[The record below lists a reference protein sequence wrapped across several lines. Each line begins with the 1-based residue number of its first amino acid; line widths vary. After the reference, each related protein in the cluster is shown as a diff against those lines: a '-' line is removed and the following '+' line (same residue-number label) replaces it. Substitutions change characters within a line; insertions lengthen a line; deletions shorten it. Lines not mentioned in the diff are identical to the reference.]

1 MVMLEAEADDFRL
14 VDFEREEAE
23 EAEAAAAKL
32 AAKRERAKVAL
43 GMLGSRFQRVDDAA
57 GSPRTPHAAAAAPPL
72 TSPRGEGADTW
83 TKKSPRFFPDLDS
96 GKLTTRPDL
105 EKLARKRAQQL
116 RFGGYSDKGAA
127 IDAKIGGRIGGYSLL
142 DDSAGLQAQRSMLK
156 VAPPRWCH
164 RPLPCLLGRTLQ
176 APGELRHELGVTSCA
191 AQGPNGGLRC
201 GRAARP
207 RPPMPQRVL
216 PPRAR

>member
-1 MVMLEAEADDFRL
+1 LRPRTDSMVMLEAEPDDFRL
-14 VDFEREEAE
+14 VDLEREEAE

-57 GSPRTPHAAAAAPPL
+57 GSPRTPHAAAAAAAPPL
-72 TSPRGEGADTW
+72 TSPRGEGVDTW
-83 TKKSPRFFPDLDS
+83 TKKSPRFFPELDS
-96 GKLTTRPDL
+96 GKLTSRPDL
-105 EKLARKRAQQL
+105 DKLARKRAQQL

-156 VAPPRWCH
+156 SAALLVPPPTAPASWGGGLSR
-164 RPLPCLLGRTLQ
+164 LLG
-176 APGELRHELGVTSCA
+176 A
-191 AQGPNGGLRC
+191 AL
-201 GRAARP
+201 
-207 RPPMPQRVL
+207 
-216 PPRAR
+216 

>member
-57 GSPRTPHAAAAAPPL
+57 GSPRTPHATAAAPPL

-142 DDSAGLQAQRSMLK
+142 DDSAGLQAQRSTLK
-156 VAPPRWCH
+156 VLLLAGATAHCPASWGGLSR
-164 RPLPCLLGRTLQ
+164 LLG
-176 APGELRHELGVTSCA
+176 SCA
-191 AQGPNGGLRC
+191 MSSG
-201 GRAARP
+201 
-207 RPPMPQRVL
+207 
-216 PPRAR
+216 